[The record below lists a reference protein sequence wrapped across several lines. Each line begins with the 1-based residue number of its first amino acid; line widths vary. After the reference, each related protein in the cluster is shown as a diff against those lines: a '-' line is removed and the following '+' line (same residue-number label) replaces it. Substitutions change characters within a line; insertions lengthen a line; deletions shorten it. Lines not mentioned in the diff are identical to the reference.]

1 MVDDAKAHHLVGRRK
16 FLLDDREMPV
26 AIANDET
33 GKLCWSLAM
42 PRDLF
47 RCYTG
52 RVELQRKSLQIR
64 PSLTVRQITQ
74 TQPLKP
80 FEADLNA

>member
-33 GKLCWSLAM
+33 GKLCWS
-42 PRDLF
+42 
-47 RCYTG
+47 
-52 RVELQRKSLQIR
+52 
-64 PSLTVRQITQ
+64 
-74 TQPLKP
+74 
-80 FEADLNA
+80 